1 MARFEVSN
9 VKTGVNTANTIMW
22 QFKASATSRA
32 RIFEIGLSLATIN
45 AGTSPLG
52 PSWRLVRAA
61 TVGTSNATATAEE
74 QDPGGGA
81 ATAVL
86 DTGWSA
92 LPTPASVDMRRYA
105 TPNTMGSGIVWT
117 WPDHRPFIVPISN
130 GVCIVNALTTG
141 TTPGTVNAYFV
152 FEE

>member
-9 VKTGVNTANTIMW
+9 AKAGINGANSNMW
-22 QFKASATSRA
+22 QLKTAAGSRA
-32 RIFEIGLSLATIN
+32 RIFEIQLSVAVAPTT
-45 AGTSPLG
+45 A

-61 TVGTSNATATAEE
+61 TIGTASATVAPEE

-86 DTGWSA
+86 DTGWTTQPTLSA
-92 LPTPASVDMRRYA
+92 TDLRRYA
-105 TPNTMGSGIVWT
+105 TPVTAGSGIVWT
-117 WPDHRPFIVPISN
+117 WPDHRPLILPFSSGLV
-130 GVCIVNALTTG
+130 IVNANTAG
-141 TTPGTVNAYFV
+141 TTTLGTFNCTFV

>member
-9 VKTGVNTANTIMW
+9 AKAGANTANTNMW
-22 QFKASATSRA
+22 QLKTAAGSRA
-32 RIFEIGLSLATIN
+32 RIFEIQISIAVAPT
-45 AGTSPLG
+45 AA

-61 TVGTSNATATAEE
+61 TTGTSSATATPEE

-86 DTGWSA
+86 DTAWSSQ
-92 LPTPASVDMRRYA
+92 PTLAAADLRRYA
-105 TPNTMGSGIVWT
+105 TPITAGSGIVWT
-117 WPDHRPFIVPISN
+117 WPDHRPLILPVSS
-130 GVCIVNALTTG
+130 GMLIVNANATGAATG
-141 TTPGTVNAYFV
+141 TFNTSFI